1 MTGALDSLE
10 EVFKTKNTS
19 DLMLTCVVYI
29 FPVYSR
35 NVDFDE
41 DTFNDIGFR
50 MIPF

>member
-1 MTGALDSLE
+1 MTDALDSLE
-10 EVFKTKNTS
+10 EVLKQKNTS
-19 DLMLTCVVYI
+19 DLMLTCVVYM

-50 MIPF
+50 KIQF